1 MPTSLTIWS
10 ELETIKG
17 SFLINAAQ
25 LVRFDL
31 EVVVVKDNFGNM
43 SLIEGITRRL
53 LLIMVKCF
61 FFLFNGGVIIGLP
74 QSLI

>member
-1 MPTSLTIWS
+1 M
-10 ELETIKG
+10 
-17 SFLINAAQ
+17 Q